1 MVEQVCTPTI
11 NGGVFPVFQS
21 HQHERSLMFLVLAIL
36 MSIKWNLG
44 VVLTC
49 ISLMVKDIEHLSIS
63 QPFEFPLVRIL
74 WLDLYH

>member
-1 MVEQVCTPTI
+1 MGSKVVEQVCTLTI

-21 HQHERSLMFLVLAIL
+21 HEHEWSLMFLVLAIL

-63 QPFEFPLVRIL
+63 QPFEIPLVRIL
-74 WLDLYH
+74 